1 MDALTSFLHHGTLPF
16 TGRGD
21 QIEQLLAFWR
31 STPDV
36 YAMQIA
42 LVFGEAGVGKSR
54 LIDELGPQVTHN
66 EGLLIRLKLIP
77 GATISFASLIARAIR
92 WNTTAR
98 GLLKEPI
105 IESQGES
112 VAALHRL
119 ARLRHTLLV
128 IEDIHLLPRESIE
141 DLRQLL
147 DGLSGEFI
155 KVMLL
160 ARPVAF
166 ESRGLLEPYLTQE
179 LHLRGMNLQE
189 LAVLWERLFLSKA
202 DSAVIETLANVTLGN
217 PLAVRSA
224 LRGALQSR
232 LLLLDSAGARWAPA
246 VAIDL
251 FKECLQRY
259 VGTLSE
265 GMGAHLE
272 PDELRAAEQLAT
284 LGEVFA
290 REAAVALLPNLPEML
305 PILLHKGIVVVT
317 SAPSPLPHT
326 GDGTAIYTFT
336 HTLLHRHLVATA
348 VANRGV
354 NGAAIIAVVA
364 GRRPLYS
371 ILPVELLTTHGSGNA
386 PIATVQGALKVLTD
400 MVIPLTEGTDW
411 RFATPVL
418 QAAKSLFAACQPH
431 LSQAEQR
438 QQQLLLKGLEL
449 SVRYAASDYETVRQG
464 VGEYLQLTQ
473 PMESFDVVLRRYHA
487 LSLLMT
493 VEMYQTSQFPED
505 TWRELQELQQRFP
518 EIELTEEYVQNL
530 TSIIGVVMLVLNDYT
545 LLRQLEP
552 RLEELRQSEQT
563 PPGVRRR
570 LLIGI
575 APYLLTLY
583 DTEKQLQQRL
593 AIATELEAIADEH
606 WLVIVS
612 GLVRLYDAAGLY
624 HQMNAEIERRLPH
637 ARRLGHVKSELSWRF
652 RSLISK
658 AAFGTPPQQIIEQVA
673 EMFADHFGVM
683 PSSVRY
689 QLGDRLGFIALMLD
703 QPDLAKQVFHQY
715 NQDAPEP
722 LEMGV
727 LLGLHNG
734 TLDELP
740 EHLPVRAFREFEAF
754 VQAALLRQ
762 TLSEPQMLRVVQEV
776 LSPAFLHAGELLIV
790 HAAFQLLEAR
800 IMPRLQDR
808 AIISQIQEAMRQT
821 MAGVMRWMHQRGMFA
836 FMRTM
841 VARYSHLLTEPTAAV
856 WEQQIQTL
864 EENYQSGGGGKP
876 DRCAIQITMVGEISV
891 QEPGRT
897 PQAVRGA
904 RNRTLL
910 ALMVANQMLRRPLT
924 NAEFCQIA
932 TGVEQDDEYA
942 QRLTRM
948 AISRLRGLIG
958 RNAILTKS
966 GPPRLNPDTVQVDLL
981 QAQQQIDNALA
992 AANEM
997 ALFRAWSAMIAAL
1010 NIVRG
1015 EVPFPTQYERF
1026 FEAARDDFEHRLRS
1040 ALLHVVRLL
1049 LEEEDFHYAE
1059 ELLRHAMQAM
1069 PGDPEVSDLLSNVLL
1084 QQHQRAEAERLR
1096 LTALRL
1102 AAD

>member
-1 MDALTSFLHHGTLPF
+1 MDALTSFLHYGTLPF

-31 STPDV
+31 SAPDA
-36 YAMQIA
+36 YSMQIA

-92 WNTTAR
+92 WNATAR

-105 IESQGES
+105 IESQAES

-155 KVMLL
+155 KVILL

-189 LAVLWERLFLSKA
+189 LAALWERLFLSKA
-202 DSAVIETLANVTLGN
+202 DPAVIETLANVTLGN

-232 LLLLDSAGARWAPA
+232 LLLLDSAGARWGPA
-246 VAIDL
+246 VTTEL
-251 FKECLQRY
+251 FREYLQRY

-272 PDELRAAEQLAT
+272 SGELRAAEQLAT

-290 REAAVALLPNLPEML
+290 RETATALVPQLPNVL
-305 PILLHKGIVVVT
+305 PILLHKGILVVT

-326 GDGTAIYTFT
+326 GDGTAFYTFT

-348 VANRGV
+348 VANRSI
-354 NGAAIIAVVA
+354 NGAGLIAVVA
-364 GRRPLYS
+364 GRLPLYS
-371 ILPVELLTTHGSGNA
+371 ILPLELLTQHGLGDA
-386 PIATVQGALKVLTD
+386 PLATVQDALKVLTD
-400 MVIPLTEGTDW
+400 MIIPLAEGTDW
-411 RFATPVL
+411 RFATPAL
-418 QAAKSLFAACQPH
+418 QAAKSLFAACQPQLH
-431 LSQAEQR
+431 QTEQR
-438 QQQLLLKGLEL
+438 QQQLLLKGIEL
-449 SVRYAASDYETVRQG
+449 SVHYAASNYKAVRQE
-464 VGEYLQLTQ
+464 VGEYLQLTE
-473 PMESFDVVLRRYHA
+473 PMESLDVVLRRYHA

-493 VEMYQTSQFPED
+493 VEIYQTSQFPEEI
-505 TWRELQELQQRFP
+505 WAELQALLQRFP

-552 RLEELRQSEQT
+552 RLEALRQSEQT
-563 PPGVRRR
+563 PPPVRRR
-570 LLIGI
+570 LLVGI

-583 DTEKQLQQRL
+583 DTDEQLQQRMAL
-593 AIATELEAIADEH
+593 AKELEAIADEN
-606 WLVIVS
+606 WLAIVS
-612 GLVRLYDAAGLY
+612 GLVRLYDAAGFY
-624 HQMNAEIERRLPH
+624 HQMNAEIEKRLPY

-652 RSLISK
+652 RSLIAK
-658 AAFGTPPQQIIEQVA
+658 AAFGTQPQQIIEQVG
-673 EMFADHFGVM
+673 EMFTDHFGVM
-683 PSSVRY
+683 PASVRY
-689 QLGDRLGFIALMLD
+689 QLGDRLCFIALMLD

-715 NQDAPEP
+715 NHGAPEP

-727 LLGLHNG
+727 LLGLHSG
-734 TLDELP
+734 TLDQLP
-740 EHLPVRAFREFEAF
+740 EHLPVRAFREFELF
-754 VQAALLRQ
+754 VNAALLRQ
-762 TLSEPQMLRVVQEV
+762 PLSEPQMLRVIQEV

-790 HAAFQLLEAR
+790 HAAFQLIQTR

-808 AIISQIQEAMRQT
+808 EIIGQIEEAMRQT
-821 MAGVMRWMHQRGMFA
+821 MVGVMWWMHQRGMFA
-836 FMRTM
+836 FMKPM
-841 VARYSHLLTEPTAAV
+841 VARYPHLLTEQSTTTWGQRIQALEESYQSEHGRPD
-856 WEQQIQTL
+856 QQI
-864 EENYQSGGGGKP
+864 
-876 DRCAIQITMVGEISV
+876 IQITMVGDISV
-891 QEPGRT
+891 QEPNRAA
-897 PQAVRGA
+897 QAVRGA

-958 RNAILTKS
+958 RNTILTKS
-966 GPPRLNPDTVQVDLL
+966 GTPRLNPALVRVDLL
-981 QAQQQIDNALA
+981 EAQQHINNALA
-992 AANEM
+992 AAGEM
-997 ALFRAWSAMIAAL
+997 ALFRAWSLMIAAL
-1010 NIVRG
+1010 DIVRG

-1040 ALLHVVRLL
+1040 AVLHVVRLL
-1049 LEEEDFHYAE
+1049 LEEDDLQYAE
-1059 ELLRHAMQAM
+1059 ELLRRTIQNM
-1069 PGDPEVSDLLSNVLL
+1069 PGDPELSDLLSTVLL
-1084 QQHQRAEAERLR
+1084 KQHQRAEAERLR
-1096 LTALRL
+1096 LTAVRL
-1102 AAD
+1102 AVS